1 MKIKSYFAPTVEDA
15 MAMARQKL
23 GQASRGRVSGLTP
36 AGHRLRALPA
46 AQTGMVCRVAYV
58 CVRGV

>member
-46 AQTGMVCRVAYV
+46 A
-58 CVRGV
+58 